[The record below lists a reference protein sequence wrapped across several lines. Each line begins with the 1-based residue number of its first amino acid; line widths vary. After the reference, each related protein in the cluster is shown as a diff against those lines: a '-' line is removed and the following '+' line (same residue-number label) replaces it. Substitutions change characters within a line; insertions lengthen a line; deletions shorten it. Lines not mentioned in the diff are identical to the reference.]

1 MHRYGIWVLI
11 GSIFQYRML
20 LSLGLD
26 SAINRYIPV
35 CIANQDH
42 KGIDRVISTSFYF
55 SLVISVVLACL
66 SMVMYWKIGDWFI
79 IRPELVSTTR
89 LLVLIVG
96 LSFALIVPFQRSSAI
111 LSGLQRYDIKTMVE
125 ISLLLARTGL
135 LVLLLRQGYGLLT
148 MGLIF
153 GGSEILIRLLQ
164 FFFSRRLLPN
174 TSISIKD
181 FDFRL
186 LKDMAAYGTNTI
198 LYTMSA
204 VILYK
209 ASDIMIGIFLGT
221 SQISQFSIATAG
233 VLLLTQFVQVFS
245 SAIKPAVSDLDARFE
260 TDKVREISFLSQKY
274 TLLML
279 IPAACFFIVMGSD
292 FLKVWMSDRIQDPA
306 ILQQMGCI
314 LAIFTV
320 AHGIRLT
327 QYSNF
332 IVLVG
337 RGEHK
342 MFGVFTL
349 ITAAL
354 FVIISVVCLKVF
366 KMGLISVAWSNFVPV
381 VLCSGIL
388 LQVYFNRKMQIRFK
402 DTVSRVGIP
411 AMLGT
416 LPAIGLILIWKYV
429 AAPDSW
435 TKLVGVAITAAV
447 ATVVA
452 SWFLAFSKVERQ
464 YFLRI
469 VVKYK

>member
-1 MHRYGIWVLI
+1 
-11 GSIFQYRML
+11 
-20 LSLGLD
+20 
-26 SAINRYIPV
+26 
-35 CIANQDH
+35 
-42 KGIDRVISTSFYF
+42 
-55 SLVISVVLACL
+55 
-66 SMVMYWKIGDWFI
+66 
-79 IRPELVSTTR
+79 
-89 LLVLIVG
+89 
-96 LSFALIVPFQRSSAI
+96 
-111 LSGLQRYDIKTMVE
+111 MVE